1 MDGFGEL
8 LSSFMPLFVEKGLRN
23 SPLRFRAEFPSDET
37 LRDSGLAVLIRLLT
51 ARKASLLLTVCES
64 FLPDQGT

>member
-8 LSSFMPLFVEKGLRN
+8 LSSFMPLFVEKGLYN
-23 SPLRFRAEFPSDET
+23 SPLRLRAEFASDET

-51 ARKASLLLTVCES
+51 AREASLLLTVY
-64 FLPDQGT
+64 